1 MPSGA
6 FSCGTPECLWLDATD
21 NDEGSACPAFVCLL
35 VERGL
40 TGVRLVISD
49 DQRGLVR
56 AVREQLL
63 GPW

>member
-1 MPSGA
+1 
-6 FSCGTPECLWLDATD
+6 
-21 NDEGSACPAFVCLL
+21 LL